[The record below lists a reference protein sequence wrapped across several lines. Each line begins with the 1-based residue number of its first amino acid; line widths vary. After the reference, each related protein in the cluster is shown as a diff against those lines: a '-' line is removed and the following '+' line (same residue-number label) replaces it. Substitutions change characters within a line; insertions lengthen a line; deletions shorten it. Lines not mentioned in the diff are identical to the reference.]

1 MLVFLL
7 QSTSDMMNTIHSDSM
22 ANDLL
27 DALSAKLSSVS
38 GHRDKFR
45 AVSQGS
51 KFRGF
56 SKPTLED
63 VTDR

>member
-1 MLVFLL
+1 M
-7 QSTSDMMNTIHSDSM
+7 QTASDVMNTIHSDSM

-45 AVSQGS
+45 AVGQAS
-51 KFRGF
+51 KFRF
-56 SKPTLED
+56 NKPTLED

>member
-1 MLVFLL
+1 MLMFLW
-7 QSTSDMMNTIHSDSM
+7 QTASDVMNTIHSDSM

-45 AVSQGS
+45 AVGQAS
-51 KFRGF
+51 KFRAF
-56 SKPTLED
+56 NKPTLED